1 MSSLLRV
8 FIVKYTYDENWLQ
21 IKRNKKRK
29 EKELT
34 QTQLAKLLNISQDS
48 ISLWERDLSLPT
60 VDYVVELCQ
69 IFDVSADY
77 LLCLKDY

>member
-1 MSSLLRV
+1 MKIGYR
-8 FIVKYTYDENWLQ
+8 
-21 IKRNKKRK
+21 IKELRK

-48 ISLWERDLSLPT
+48 ISLWERDISLPT
-60 VDYVVELCQ
+60 VDYVIELCR

>member
-1 MSSLLRV
+1 MKIGYR
-8 FIVKYTYDENWLQ
+8 
-21 IKRNKKRK
+21 IKELRK

-48 ISLWERDLSLPT
+48 ISLWERDISLPT
-60 VDYVVELCQ
+60 VDYVIELCQ
-69 IFDVSADY
+69 IFNVSADY

>member
-1 MSSLLRV
+1 MKIGYR
-8 FIVKYTYDENWLQ
+8 
-21 IKRNKKRK
+21 IKELRK

-60 VDYVVELCQ
+60 IDYVVELCR